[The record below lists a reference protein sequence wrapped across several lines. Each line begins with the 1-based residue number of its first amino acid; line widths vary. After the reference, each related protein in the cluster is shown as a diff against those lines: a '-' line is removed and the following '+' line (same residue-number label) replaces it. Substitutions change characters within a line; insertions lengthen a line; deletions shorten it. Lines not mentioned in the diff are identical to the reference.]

1 MSRSIHLTILGGGP
15 AGLAAGYFAR
25 KEGIPFTLFEAN
37 HRLGGNAV
45 TYRHGEFLFDSG
57 AHRFH
62 DKDPEITQE
71 IKTLLGA
78 ELRQIHVP
86 SQICIKNRFVDFPL
100 SPFNLLLNLG
110 P

>member
-1 MSRSIHLTILGGGP
+1 VGGGGACSWLLCP
-15 AGLAAGYFAR
+15 VKGY
-25 KEGIPFTLFEAN
+25 IPFLRPI

-45 TYRHGEFLFDSG
+45 TIDIETFFDSG

-78 ELRQIHVP
+78 EY
-86 SQICIKNRFVDFPL
+86 
-100 SPFNLLLNLG
+100 
-110 P
+110 